1 MKGKGTRNQTTVKRT
16 IKNTVK
22 FNKLLEHIQRLLIK
36 TISDQTI
43 SYEDIAN
50 LKTRASLLFD
60 IYNDNPKTGDEKKH
74 KKQSSYFKY
83 LLYIKN
89 KNKKNGKRTQATPPT
104 LSVRD

>member
-1 MKGKGTRNQTTVKRT
+1 MKKT

-36 TISDQTI
+36 TIGDQTI
-43 SYEDIAN
+43 SYEDIAD
-50 LKTRASLLFD
+50 LKTRANLLFD
-60 IYNDNPKTGDEKKH
+60 IYNNPKTGNEKKH
-74 KKQSSYFKY
+74 KKQSGYFKY

-89 KNKKNGKRTQATPPT
+89 KKKNNGKRTQATPPT

>member
-1 MKGKGTRNQTTVKRT
+1 MKKTL
-16 IKNTVK
+16 KNTVK

-36 TISDQTI
+36 TIGDQTI
-43 SYEDIAN
+43 SYEDIAD
-50 LKTRASLLFD
+50 LKTRANLLFD
-60 IYNDNPKTGDEKKH
+60 IYNNPKTSGEKKH
-74 KKQSSYFKY
+74 KKQSGYFKY

>member
-1 MKGKGTRNQTTVKRT
+1 MKKT

-60 IYNDNPKTGDEKKH
+60 IYKDNPKTGNE
-74 KKQSSYFKY
+74 KKQSSFFKY